1 MLPNNLELACL
12 ARFSSNI
19 TVVDLKWKL
28 IVEKIVYSNA
38 HYSGHFWLLWQCRLG
53 IALWIVFWHIS
64 EFNTKSTYSLTERL
78 MDSNEKECVKTW
90 VSVKTSEKAADWNYE
105 LACLNS
111 HFSMDAFNKGT
122 NSWSFAGMMKRHTL
136 GFFISLQCT
145 LSLEWVHAFSDTNA
159 SAVIL
164 NQWVTTQKLFAG
176 LFWQTQE
183 QQGKN
188 NAKSKCQHGQK
199 PYTKQHK
206 VKTIWSKT
214 VSWQIV
220 LCFFSLEIGMNLYNV
235 FLFFLQICT
244 KCVKY
249 LS

>member
-19 TVVDLKWKL
+19 TVVDLKCKL
-28 IVEKIVYSNA
+28 SFVEKIVYSNA

-78 MDSNEKECVKTW
+78 MDSNEKDLWECVKTW

-145 LSLEWVHAFSDTNA
+145 LSLEWVHGVLWYKRQCSDSQPVSHDSKIGCRSLLTDSRTA
-159 SAVIL
+159 GEK
-164 NQWVTTQKLFAG
+164 QW
-176 LFWQTQE
+176 
-183 QQGKN
+183 
-188 NAKSKCQHGQK
+188 
-199 PYTKQHK
+199 
-206 VKTIWSKT
+206 
-214 VSWQIV
+214 
-220 LCFFSLEIGMNLYNV
+220 
-235 FLFFLQICT
+235 
-244 KCVKY
+244 
-249 LS
+249 